1 MDIHSDCASPFNAR
15 DNDLN
20 EVFMRR
26 AVIQRKRR
34 RRRREENTTSSEGKL
49 IFILASQRFFVLIK
63 TMVKYS
69 ALTP

>member
-1 MDIHSDCASPFNAR
+1 MNVHSDCASPFNAR

-34 RRRREENTTSSEGKL
+34 RGENTTSSEGKL

>member
-26 AVIQRKRR
+26 AVIQRK